1 MNRTHAPTASITFQL
16 DTTLRRRTVTFSGPI
31 GDRELLEAFE
41 ALLVPDY
48 DASVDDLVDLS
59 AVTHMGVTSA
69 GLHRL
74 LALYEERAETGHQ
87 TRNAIIAP
95 TDVLYGVSRMFQA
108 LHGDD
113 KPDLLEVFRSRDDA
127 IRWLGETAV
136 SR

>member
-1 MNRTHAPTASITFQL
+1 MNTSPASAASITVSY
-16 DTTLRRRTVTFSGPI
+16 DAASHRRTLAFSGPI
-31 GDRELLEAFE
+31 HDRDLLEAFE
-41 ALLVPDY
+41 ALLSADY
-48 DASVDDLVDLS
+48 DASADDLIDLS

-74 LALYEERAETGHQ
+74 LAMYEEREETGHR

-113 KPDLLEVFRSRDDA
+113 KPDELEVFRSRDDA
-127 IRWLGETAV
+127 LRWIENRPA
-136 SR
+136 